1 MTCTKVN
8 TDEVTMAAMIRTLV
22 NNAPKEMVEE
32 GILLKDQEQLVRD
45 FLSEQAKVHVSQAW
59 KEMHE
64 VCSSDQPS
72 DN

>member
-1 MTCTKVN
+1 MNDTKVN
-8 TDEVTMAAMIRTLV
+8 TAEVTMTAMTRTLV
-22 NNAPKEMVEE
+22 NAPKEMVDE

-45 FLSEQAKVHVSQAW
+45 FLSEQVKVYVCQTW

-64 VCSSDQPS
+64 VRASDQPS

>member
-1 MTCTKVN
+1 MNDTKVN
-8 TDEVTMAAMIRTLV
+8 TDEVTMTDMIRTLV
-22 NNAPKEMVEE
+22 NAPKEMVDE

-45 FLSEQAKVHVSQAW
+45 FLSEQVKVYVCQTW

-64 VCSSDQPS
+64 VRASDQPS